1 MKDMRPIATLA
12 LFALTACAQTP
23 MAETPKS
30 LSNTRWMGVIDSS
43 IDKRATPWLE
53 FVGENRVSGYSGCNM
68 VNGTWRMEGEAVKL
82 GPLMA
87 TKRGCLGPEGD
98 LEKRVLAALT
108 EQGRGTREG
117 SKLVFTAPGGQRF
130 EFVEAK

>member
-1 MKDMRPIATLA
+1 
-12 LFALTACAQTP
+12 
-23 MAETPKS
+23 
-30 LSNTRWMGVIDSS
+30 MGVIDSS

-53 FVGENRVSGYSGCNM
+53 FVGENRVSGFSGCNM
-68 VNGTWRMEGEAVKL
+68 MNGSWRMEGDAVKL

-87 TKRGCLGPEGD
+87 TKRGCMGPEGD
-98 LEKRVLAALT
+98 LEKRVLAALA

-130 EFVEAK
+130 EFVLAK